1 MRPILYSSLLSFSSQ
16 PSSIHYRAFLAAK
29 TRPFIKL
36 VLLTLS
42 PPFLSIHRDK
52 AGLPKR
58 AKRDGFSSLFARA
71 LWPRSREIFDVFDS
85 FFKGRNPPPKPY
97 PSRYQIFAIRFL
109 LLPFSSPASQ
119 KLDMLVARRCSAL
132 ARGLPLRR
140 AFASKAGVRI
150 LLPVSSLLASSHA
163 LLVASHA
170 SPAMPTSP

>member
-1 MRPILYSSLLSFSSQ
+1 MRPILYSSLLSLSSQ

-29 TRPFIKL
+29 TRPFINL
-36 VLLTLS
+36 VLLTLC

-58 AKRDGFSSLFARA
+58 DGFSSLRARA
-71 LWPRSREIFDVFDS
+71 LWPRSREMFDVFDS